1 MRPLTIA
8 ALLFVVNAVTSVTYA
23 AGGELPL
30 EHPEHQERHPEM
42 RHALH
47 ALEKAREALQHAA
60 HDFGGHRAKALE
72 LTDQAIREVK
82 EGLEFDRR

>member
-1 MRPLTIA
+1 MRPLATV
-8 ALLFVVNAVTSVTYA
+8 ALLFVVNAFASVTYA
-23 AGGELPL
+23 GGGDMPL

-47 ALEKAREALQHAA
+47 ALEKAKEALQHAA